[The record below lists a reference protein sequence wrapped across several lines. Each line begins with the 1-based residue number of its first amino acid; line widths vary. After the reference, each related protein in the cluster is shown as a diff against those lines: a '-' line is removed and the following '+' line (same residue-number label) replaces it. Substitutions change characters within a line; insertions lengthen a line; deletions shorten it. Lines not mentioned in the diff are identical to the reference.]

1 MASASAV
8 ARTRVRS
15 HTTKQW
21 GARNSFPVKGDNL
34 AIFQS
39 NYAKTACWQKKKQQ
53 KTATQAL
60 YFVVFRHFT
69 VLRYAS
75 SRFNVR
81 GKITGTCK
89 IMQESCVYLRV
100 HLQRINGIFICIH
113 VQLPFC
119 EWDQHDKMNMQE
131 STYSLLLTF
140 FCDVSGCYTVLIWFP
155 CFFTLIRGDFLTHI
169 VAGGTWP
176 EPRFD

>member
-1 MASASAV
+1 MQKQPAGKKNNNKKLQPKLYILWFFAISLSCVMPLHAS
-8 ARTRVRS
+8 T
-15 HTTKQW
+15 W
-21 GARNSFPVKGDNL
+21 GGKSQEPVKSCRKAVYIYGP
-34 AIFQS
+34 
-39 NYAKTACWQKKKQQ
+39 
-53 KTATQAL
+53 
-60 YFVVFRHFT
+60 V
-69 VLRYAS
+69 
-75 SRFNVR
+75 
-81 GKITGTCK
+81 KIWIWKG
-89 IMQESCVYLRV
+89 EHGV